1 MDAGGVTDGM
11 KERKRRE
18 HICRGRRGEGWPSDV
33 RERVLG
39 GERERVE
46 GIAMRANGEGGDRES
61 RQSHCD
67 DRDAPTSR
75 GAICPLVTSKNLIV
89 IIVSDVFREHLRSI
103 TPSNLTSDKM
113 S

>member
-1 MDAGGVTDGM
+1 MRRVG
-11 KERKRRE
+11 KR
-18 HICRGRRGEGWPSDV
+18 GWPSDA
-33 RERVLG
+33 RERVPLG

-75 GAICPLVTSKNLIV
+75 GAICPLVTSKNLAV
-89 IIVSDVFREHLRSI
+89 IIVSDVLRELSLGSI
-103 TPSNLTSDKM
+103 TPSSYFR
-113 S
+113 

>member
-1 MDAGGVTDGM
+1 M
-11 KERKRRE
+11 ERKRERDGRAHAEGRE
-18 HICRGRRGEGWPSDV
+18 EGWPSDA

-75 GAICPLVTSKNLIV
+75 GAICPLVTSKNLVV
-89 IIVSDVFREHLRSI
+89 IIVSDVLRELSLSRLDNSE
-103 TPSNLTSDKM
+103 
-113 S
+113 

>member
-1 MDAGGVTDGM
+1 MLAESLMV
-11 KERKRRE
+11 RKRERDGRGT
-18 HICRGRRGEGWPSDV
+18 CRGGWEEGWPSDA

-75 GAICPLVTSKNLIV
+75 GAICPLVTSKNLVV
-89 IIVSDVFREHLRSI
+89 IIVSDVLRANSL
-103 TPSNLTSDKM
+103 SLSAR
-113 S
+113 